1 MNMKKKLIAALAA
14 VTAAVSMSAVTAN
27 ANKLGESTMDLNFDV
42 TAGQPSIFT
51 VTLDGTVG
59 VTLDVTA
66 EVPAGAL
73 PEGKYA
79 FHAELFVDK
88 DLEDLFTT
96 TTVLT
101 EDQQIEYFDLLE
113 INFKN
118 EAGEMVYPENVK
130 LSFKTS
136 KATAYN
142 NVYIYDNGSFKLIG
156 DMDGA
161 YPPHF
166 SRFVIAA
173 IVPYEIMPSD
183 IEPSQTSQTSQT
195 SYNPQPSVTPGGQD
209 VKTGDNG
216 AATAVVFSI
225 MAVAA
230 LGTSVVALKSK
241 KASK

>member
-1 MNMKKKLIAALAA
+1 MPLCL
-14 VTAAVSMSAVTAN
+14 S
-27 ANKLGESTMDLNFDV
+27 GE
-42 TAGQPSIFT
+42 G
-51 VTLDGTVG
+51 
-59 VTLDVTA
+59 
-66 EVPAGAL
+66 
-73 PEGKYA
+73 A

-156 DMDGA
+156 DMDGT

-173 IVPYEIMPSD
+173 IVPYEIIDPTSSQPSG
-183 IEPSQTSQTSQT
+183 IEPSQTSQTN
-195 SYNPQPSVTPGGQD
+195 YNPHPSVTPGGQD

>member
-183 IEPSQTSQTSQT
+183 IEPSQTSQTS
-195 SYNPQPSVTPGGQD
+195 YNPQPSVTPGGQD

>member
-42 TAGQPSIFT
+42 TAGQASIFT